1 MEPLPAPATRNIFYS
16 QGNISSHPTNTTAA
30 AAAKNPCL
38 FLFCITFNICG
49 TRALRSDTCVRARW
63 RCYRE
68 IPPPPKYLQAT
79 AGAGVSVSG
88 AKVCRSRSW
97 LHLRPQLLGYR
108 SLCTTSQR
116 HLVSGGRGISQHDT
130 CPRHWTRLKLNVK
143 VLILFPIHCGDNL
156 VIQGCVGCSGH
167 KFSGFDGNQLV
178 MAGVQ
183 TNIK

>member
-1 MEPLPAPATRNIFYS
+1 MREKQHPKATKNTCVVTALSRTQDRDQLQEHNRWSPSQPQPTRNIFYS
-16 QGNISSHPTNTTAA
+16 QGNISSHPTNTT
-30 AAAKNPCL
+30 AAKNPCL

-108 SLCTTSQR
+108 SLCTTS
-116 HLVSGGRGISQHDT
+116 
-130 CPRHWTRLKLNVK
+130 
-143 VLILFPIHCGDNL
+143 
-156 VIQGCVGCSGH
+156 
-167 KFSGFDGNQLV
+167 
-178 MAGVQ
+178 
-183 TNIK
+183 

>member
-16 QGNISSHPTNTTAA
+16 QGNIISHPTNTTA

-79 AGAGVSVSG
+79 AGAGVCQVQKFVGAGAGYICGPNYSDIGAYVQRVRDTWSAGAGGSVSMTH
-88 AKVCRSRSW
+88 V
-97 LHLRPQLLGYR
+97 PDI
-108 SLCTTSQR
+108 
-116 HLVSGGRGISQHDT
+116 GRD
-130 CPRHWTRLKLNVK
+130 
-143 VLILFPIHCGDNL
+143 
-156 VIQGCVGCSGH
+156 
-167 KFSGFDGNQLV
+167 
-178 MAGVQ
+178 
-183 TNIK
+183 